1 MHPTGTVLFMT
12 DIALPA
18 LGESVVEATITKWF
32 YKVGDF
38 VKIDSPLFE
47 VSTDKVDTE
56 IPAPVS
62 GTLTAIHAQ
71 EGETVPTAF
80 IVASIE
86 TGVETGKG
94 TPAPAAT
101 SDAVPLPASVPQ
113 PELDTLLELEVA
125 SKNDAPPV
133 SVAEP
138 VAEPITPP
146 TPTVLSPVVRKLAER
161 LDVDI
166 SEVSASGP
174 GGRVTR
180 QDVEEHAQQPVKA
193 REASGSTSS
202 TSTQASSTHV
212 VATATALVSPSTP
225 ATPVTSEGSTRG
237 SATHTLM
244 YEVDVTGLENL
255 SIPSRHAFLYSLVSA
270 LSREFPGDRQV
281 PLGVRAVIDGTYC
294 SLYMKD
300 ASTWRPARLSQMVS
314 EMSATS
320 RDSLTP
326 SMLTPTLFNVEV
338 EHRAAIASFPPLFPG
353 EAFVCSIAAPRAE
366 VKAVNEG
373 FGVRSIAT
381 VIVVFDPQLI
391 SYAQTDAV
399 FKDALLATSSTIW
412 TELLR

>member
-1 MHPTGTVLFMT
+1 MT

-38 VKIDSPLFE
+38 VKIDTPLFE

-56 IPAPVS
+56 IPAPVT

-71 EGETVPTAF
+71 EGETVPAGF

-86 TGVETGKG
+86 VGADKAAPAAA
-94 TPAPAAT
+94 PAPA
-101 SDAVPLPASVPQ
+101 PAQAPAANPQ
-113 PELDTLLELEVA
+113 LELDTTSQLGVEER
-125 SKNDAPPV
+125 KEAP
-133 SVAEP
+133 S
-138 VAEPITPP
+138 TPAAVISP
-146 TPTVLSPVVRKLAER
+146 TPAPTVLSPVVRKLAER

-180 QDVEEHAQQPVKA
+180 QDVEEAAQQSVKA
-193 REASGSTSS
+193 PAASGSTTS

-212 VATATALVSPSTP
+212 VSLAKEEHSQSVP
-225 ATPVTSEGSTRG
+225 ATPRTSEGSTRG
-237 SATHTLM
+237 STTHTLM

-255 SIPSRHAFLYSLVSA
+255 SIPSRHVFLYSLVSA
-270 LSREFPGDRQV
+270 LSREFSESRQV
-281 PLGVRAVIDGTYC
+281 PLGVRSEIEGTYC

-300 ASTWRPARLSQMVS
+300 ASAWRPARLSQMVS
-314 EMSATS
+314 ELSATT

-326 SMLTPTLFNVEV
+326 AMLTPTRFNVEV
-338 EHRAAIASFPPLFPG
+338 APHAAIASFPPLFST

-366 VKAVNEG
+366 IKAVNGG
-373 FGVRSIAT
+373 FGVRSVAA

-391 SYAQTDAV
+391 SYAQIDAV
-399 FKDALLATSSTIW
+399 FKDALLATPTTAW
-412 TELLR
+412 ADLLH

>member
-1 MHPTGTVLFMT
+1 MT

-38 VKIDSPLFE
+38 VKIDTPLFE

-56 IPAPVS
+56 IPAPVT

-71 EGETVPTAF
+71 EGETVPAGF

-86 TGVETGKG
+86 VGAAL
-94 TPAPAAT
+94 PAPAA
-101 SDAVPLPASVPQ
+101 APAPAQAPAANPQ
-113 PELDTLLELEVA
+113 SELDTTSQLEVEER
-125 SKNDAPPV
+125 SESP
-133 SVAEP
+133 S
-138 VAEPITPP
+138 TPAAVPAAVISP
-146 TPTVLSPVVRKLAER
+146 TPAPTVLSPVVRKLAER

-180 QDVEEHAQQPVKA
+180 QDVEEAAQQPVKA
-193 REASGSTSS
+193 PAAPSSTTS

-212 VATATALVSPSTP
+212 VSLAKEEHSQSAP
-225 ATPVTSEGSTRG
+225 AAPRTSEGSTRG
-237 SATHTLM
+237 STTHTLM

-270 LSREFPGDRQV
+270 LSREFPESRQV
-281 PLGVRAVIDGTYC
+281 PLGVRSEIEGTYC

-300 ASTWRPARLSQMVS
+300 ASAWRPARLSQMVS
-314 EMSATS
+314 ELSATT
-320 RDSLTP
+320 RDGLTP
-326 SMLTPTLFNVEV
+326 AMLTPTRFNVEV
-338 EHRAAIASFPPLFPG
+338 APHAAIASFPPLFST

-366 VKAVNEG
+366 VKAVNGG
-373 FGVRSIAT
+373 FGVRSVAA

-391 SYAQTDAV
+391 SYAQIDAV
-399 FKDALLATSSTIW
+399 FKAALLATPTTAW
-412 TELLR
+412 ADLLH

>member
-1 MHPTGTVLFMT
+1 MT

-38 VKIDSPLFE
+38 VKIDTPLFE

-56 IPAPVS
+56 IPAPVT

-71 EGETVPTAF
+71 EGETVPAGF

-86 TGVETGKG
+86 VGAALSAQAA
-94 TPAPAAT
+94 APAQAP
-101 SDAVPLPASVPQ
+101 SANPQPNPQ
-113 PELDTLLELEVA
+113 PELDTTSQLEVEER
-125 SKNDAPPV
+125 SEAP
-133 SVAEP
+133 S
-138 VAEPITPP
+138 TPAAVISP
-146 TPTVLSPVVRKLAER
+146 TPAPTVLSPVVRKLAER

-180 QDVEEHAQQPVKA
+180 QDVEEAAQQSVKA
-193 REASGSTSS
+193 PAASSGTTS

-212 VATATALVSPSTP
+212 VSTATALASPSAS
-225 ATPVTSEGSTRG
+225 ATPRTSEGSARA
-237 SATHTLM
+237 SLVHTLM

-270 LSREFPGDRQV
+270 LSREFPESRQV
-281 PLGVRAVIDGTYC
+281 PLGVRSEIEGTYC

-300 ASTWRPARLSQMVS
+300 ASAWRPARLSQMVS
-314 EMSATS
+314 ELSATT

-326 SMLTPTLFNVEV
+326 AMLTQTRFNVEV
-338 EHRAAIASFPPLFPG
+338 SPHAAIASFPPLFPT

-366 VKAVNEG
+366 VKAVNGG
-373 FGVRSIAT
+373 FGVRSVAT

-391 SYAQTDAV
+391 SYAQVDAV
-399 FKDALLATSSTIW
+399 FKDALLATPITAW
-412 TELLR
+412 VDLLH

>member
-56 IPAPVS
+56 IPAPVT

-86 TGVETGKG
+86 TGVETGKW

-133 SVAEP
+133 SVA
-138 VAEPITPP
+138 ALITSP
-146 TPTVLSPVVRKLAER
+146 TPKVLSPVVRKLAER

-212 VATATALVSPSTP
+212 VSTATALVSPSTS

-281 PLGVRAVIDGTYC
+281 PLGVRSEIEGIYC

-326 SMLTPTLFNVEV
+326 SMLTPTRFNVEV
-338 EHRAAIASFPPLFPG
+338 EPRAAIASFPPLFPG
-353 EAFVCSIAAPRAE
+353 EAFVCAIAAPRAE
-366 VKAVNEG
+366 VKAVNGG

>member
-1 MHPTGTVLFMT
+1 MT

-38 VKIDSPLFE
+38 VKIDTPLFE

-56 IPAPVS
+56 IPAPVT

-71 EGETVPTAF
+71 EGETVPAGF

-86 TGVETGKG
+86 VGADKAAPAAA
-94 TPAPAAT
+94 PAPA
-101 SDAVPLPASVPQ
+101 PAQAPAANPQ
-113 PELDTLLELEVA
+113 PELDTTSQLGVEER
-125 SKNDAPPV
+125 KEAP
-133 SVAEP
+133 S
-138 VAEPITPP
+138 TPAAVISP
-146 TPTVLSPVVRKLAER
+146 TPAPTVLSPVVRKLAER

-180 QDVEEHAQQPVKA
+180 QDVEEAAQQSVKA
-193 REASGSTSS
+193 PAASGSTTS

-212 VATATALVSPSTP
+212 VSLAKEEHSQSVP
-225 ATPVTSEGSTRG
+225 ATPRTSEGSTRG
-237 SATHTLM
+237 STTHTLM

-270 LSREFPGDRQV
+270 LSREFSESRQV
-281 PLGVRAVIDGTYC
+281 PLGVRSEIEGTYC

-300 ASTWRPARLSQMVS
+300 ASAWRPARLSQMVS
-314 EMSATS
+314 ELSATT

-326 SMLTPTLFNVEV
+326 AMLTPTRFNVEV
-338 EHRAAIASFPPLFPG
+338 APHAAIASFPPLFST

-366 VKAVNEG
+366 IKAVNGG
-373 FGVRSIAT
+373 FGVRSVAA

-391 SYAQTDAV
+391 SYAQIDAV
-399 FKDALLATSSTIW
+399 FKDALLATPTTAW
-412 TELLR
+412 ADLLH

>member
-1 MHPTGTVLFMT
+1 MT

-38 VKIDSPLFE
+38 IKIDSPLFE

-86 TGVETGKG
+86 TGVETGTE

-101 SDAVPLPASVPQ
+101 SDADPLPAANLQPNSQSQLDTLPKLEVEAESDALPASVAA
-113 PELDTLLELEVA
+113 TVA
-125 SKNDAPPV
+125 VKS
-133 SVAEP
+133 
-138 VAEPITPP
+138 TPP

-166 SEVSASGP
+166 AQVSASGP

-180 QDVEEHAQQPVKA
+180 QNVEEHAQPAEKA
-193 REASGSTSS
+193 TATTGSTSS
-202 TSTQASSTHV
+202 TSTQVSSTHV
-212 VATATALVSPSTP
+212 VALSSAKIAPGASK
-225 ATPVTSEGSTRG
+225 TSEGSPHA
-237 SATHTLM
+237 SLVHTLM

-270 LSREFPGDRQV
+270 LGREFPGERQV

-326 SMLTPTLFNVEV
+326 SMLTPTQFNVEV
-338 EHRAAIASFPPLFPG
+338 DSAAIASFPPLFAG
-353 EAFVCSIAAPRAE
+353 EAFVCAIAAPRAE
-366 VKAVNEG
+366 VKAMKEG

-391 SYAQTDAV
+391 THAQIDAV
-399 FKDALLATSSTIW
+399 LKDALLATSFTIW
-412 TELLR
+412 AELLR

>member
-1 MHPTGTVLFMT
+1 MT

-38 VKIDSPLFE
+38 VKIDTPLFE

-56 IPAPVS
+56 IPAPVT

-71 EGETVPTAF
+71 EGETVPAGF

-86 TGVETGKG
+86 VGGAL
-94 TPAPAAT
+94 PAPAA
-101 SDAVPLPASVPQ
+101 APAPAQAPATNPQ
-113 PELDTLLELEVA
+113 PELDTTSQLEVEER
-125 SKNDAPPV
+125 KEAP
-133 SVAEP
+133 S
-138 VAEPITPP
+138 TPAAVISP
-146 TPTVLSPVVRKLAER
+146 TPAPTVLSPVVRKLAER

-180 QDVEEHAQQPVKA
+180 QDVEDAAQQSVKA
-193 REASGSTSS
+193 PAASGSTTS

-212 VATATALVSPSTP
+212 VSLAKEEHSQSVP
-225 ATPVTSEGSTRG
+225 ATPRTSEGSTRG
-237 SATHTLM
+237 STTHTLM

-270 LSREFPGDRQV
+270 LSREFPESRQV
-281 PLGVRAVIDGTYC
+281 PLGVRSEIEGTYC

-300 ASTWRPARLSQMVS
+300 ASAWRPARLSQMVS
-314 EMSATS
+314 ELSATT

-326 SMLTPTLFNVEV
+326 AMLTPTRFNVEV
-338 EHRAAIASFPPLFPG
+338 APHAAIASFPPLFST

-366 VKAVNEG
+366 VKAVNGG
-373 FGVRSIAT
+373 FGVRSVAA

-391 SYAQTDAV
+391 SYAQIDAV
-399 FKDALLATSSTIW
+399 FKDALLATPTTAW
-412 TELLR
+412 ADLLH